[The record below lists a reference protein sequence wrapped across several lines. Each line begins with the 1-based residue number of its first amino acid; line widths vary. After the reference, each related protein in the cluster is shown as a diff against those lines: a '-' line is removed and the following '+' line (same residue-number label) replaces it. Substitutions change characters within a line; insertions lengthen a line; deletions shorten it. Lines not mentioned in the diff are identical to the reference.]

1 MLTCTHICVCAYIDE
16 GSEPTATAPSANYPH
31 QEPLSTKAPLESVLH
46 PAVQSLSWQ
55 LPAAAPA
62 CWKASGAAHGHPGSP
77 RRDAVTAA
85 QPGRHLSSP
94 PRVRGA
100 HPGTALLQQPQPRG
114 RADGAMP
121 ARRGCSTAARGR
133 RHLVSRCVGAP
144 LPGPGGGAAEGTAAA
159 AGGGGGG
166 AAQPAAHLSAGRREV
181 RSPAPLPPLE
191 GGALPAAVPAAPQRQ
206 RRVPAEV
213 GPAQL
218 LLSSRGRAFSS
229 IAAALGP
236 APPGAPQRTSSPPT
250 ARSPPGPLRSRPPP
264 PTAGEA
270 GPRPLGSPSARP
282 AGPGPASGLLTGH
295 SAPPIPA
302 LGPALGGSILAART
316 HRASLPRFG
325 SRADWL
331 RYRPPKPNQR
341 LHSAAAQNGA
351 QPRTKTGEGAGAGGA
366 CARRRSLRMSPPTSS
381 RRLAP
386 GPAHPRPAPLR
397 RLRLRPRERARLVG
411 PPTPAMRT
419 RRCGSTLILSRV
431 LQVPPLSVS
440 RTRFRGGR
448 LAFGMFSAGTIE
460 AAFLHPA

>member
-1 MLTCTHICVCAYIDE
+1 MHSHMRVCIHRWGLWTY
-16 GSEPTATAPSANYPH
+16 GNR
-31 QEPLSTKAPLESVLH
+31 
-46 PAVQSLSWQ
+46 SLSQ
-55 LPAAAPA
+55 LPAPRTTQHQSTIGKRAAP
-62 CWKASGAAHGHPGSP
+62 CGSTPELAAPCGSPGLLEGLGGSARPPREP

-144 LPGPGGGAAEGTAAA
+144 QPGPGGGAAEGTAA

-206 RRVPAEV
+206 RRVPAED

-264 PTAGEA
+264 P
-270 GPRPLGSPSARP
+270 PPARP
-282 AGPGPASGLLTGH
+282 GPVP
-295 SAPPIPA
+295 SAPPAPGRPAPA
-302 LGPALGGSILAART
+302 LRAASWLVTRPRQSRRWGRRSGAPYWLLALTVPRSPGSGPALIGSATGPRNPISASTQPPRKMAPNPEQRQGRGRAQAARAHGGARSGCPRLPRRGAWLQAPPT
-316 HRASLPRFG
+316 RGLPRCGDCACALGSARASWGRQRRQCARAAAVPPSSCRVFCRSRLWA
-325 SRADWL
+325 SRA
-331 RYRPPKPNQR
+331 RAF
-341 LHSAAAQNGA
+341 AAVGW
-351 QPRTKTGEGAGAGGA
+351 PSE
-366 CARRRSLRMSPPTSS
+366 CS
-381 RRLAP
+381 RR
-386 GPAHPRPAPLR
+386 
-397 RLRLRPRERARLVG
+397 
-411 PPTPAMRT
+411 
-419 RRCGSTLILSRV
+419 
-431 LQVPPLSVS
+431 VP
-440 RTRFRGGR
+440 
-448 LAFGMFSAGTIE
+448 
-460 AAFLHPA
+460 

>member
-1 MLTCTHICVCAYIDE
+1 MCAYIDE

-159 AGGGGGG
+159 AAGGGGGG

-206 RRVPAEV
+206 RRVPAED

-264 PTAGEA
+264 PHRRRGRAPS
-270 GPRPLGSPSARP
+270 PRLPQRP
-282 AGPGPASGLLTGH
+282 AGRPRPCER
-295 SAPPIPA
+295 PPDWS
-302 LGPALGGSILAART
+302 LGPAN
-316 HRASLPRFG
+316 P
-325 SRADWL
+325 
-331 RYRPPKPNQR
+331 
-341 LHSAAAQNGA
+341 
-351 QPRTKTGEGAGAGGA
+351 GAGAG
-366 CARRRSLRMSPPTSS
+366 ARGLHIGCSHSPC
-381 RRLAP
+381 LAP
-386 GPAHPRPAPLR
+386 PVRVPR
-397 RLRLRPRERARLVG
+397 
-411 PPTPAMRT
+411 
-419 RRCGSTLILSRV
+419 
-431 LQVPPLSVS
+431 
-440 RTRFRGGR
+440 
-448 LAFGMFSAGTIE
+448 
-460 AAFLHPA
+460 

>member
-1 MLTCTHICVCAYIDE
+1 M
-16 GSEPTATAPSANYPH
+16 
-31 QEPLSTKAPLESVLH
+31 LH
-46 PAVQSLSWQ
+46 PAVQSPSWQ

-159 AGGGGGG
+159 GGGGG

-206 RRVPAEV
+206 RRVPAED

-264 PTAGEA
+264 P
-270 GPRPLGSPSARP
+270 PPARP
-282 AGPGPASGLLTGH
+282 GPVP
-295 SAPPIPA
+295 SAPP
-302 LGPALGGSILAART
+302 
-316 HRASLPRFG
+316 
-325 SRADWL
+325 
-331 RYRPPKPNQR
+331 
-341 LHSAAAQNGA
+341 
-351 QPRTKTGEGAGAGGA
+351 
-366 CARRRSLRMSPPTSS
+366 
-381 RRLAP
+381 AP
-386 GPAHPRPAPLR
+386 GRPAPALR
-397 RLRLRPRERARLVG
+397 
-411 PPTPAMRT
+411 
-419 RRCGSTLILSRV
+419 
-431 LQVPPLSVS
+431 
-440 RTRFRGGR
+440 
-448 LAFGMFSAGTIE
+448 
-460 AAFLHPA
+460 AAS